1 MTRWVHI
8 KTRPIL
14 ATAVVGLVW
23 LLLGAQAGGADSPSL
38 EYQIKAACL
47 YNFAKF
53 VDWPSTAFPDRTSPI
68 VFGILGEDPF
78 GNALERIVKNKAI
91 SGRTLTIKRSQ
102 RVEDLKDCQVL
113 FISRSEQARLP
124 QILTALKGLS
134 ILTVSDTEEFLA
146 DGGIINFKM
155 QDDKVRFEVNVATAR
170 GEALKISSEL
180 LDLAITVHSAHAEK
194 RS

>member
-1 MTRWVHI
+1 VGL
-8 KTRPIL
+8 L
-14 ATAVVGLVW
+14 ATVMCAVVLPGTEAR
-23 LLLGAQAGGADSPSL
+23 GAESPSL

-53 VDWPSTAFPDRTSPI
+53 VDWPPAVFPDRTSPI

-78 GNALERIVKNKAI
+78 GDTLERITKNKTI
-91 SGRTLTIKRSQ
+91 NGRALTIKRSR

-113 FISRSEQARLP
+113 FISRSDQAHLG

-155 QDDKVRFEVNVATAR
+155 QNDKVRFEVNVATAQSA
-170 GEALKISSEL
+170 ALKISSEL
-180 LDLAITVHSAHAEK
+180 LDLAIAVHTIHSEK
-194 RS
+194 DS